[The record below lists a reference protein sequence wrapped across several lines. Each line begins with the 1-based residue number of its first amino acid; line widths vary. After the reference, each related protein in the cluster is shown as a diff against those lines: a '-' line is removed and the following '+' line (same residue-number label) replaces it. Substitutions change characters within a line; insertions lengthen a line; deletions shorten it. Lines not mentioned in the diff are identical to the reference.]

1 MSEYQIDD
9 PLFDYQIYRFG
20 QTRQIFRGPQ
30 PELRGRYLCFIGGS
44 STFGRYADAPYSDLV
59 GRESGQ
65 TVLNLGSDGAGP
77 GFFLADHEVLR
88 AAMDAE
94 LTVVQAMCATATS
107 NRMFSVRPR
116 RNLRLHAVSDL
127 LAGIYPEVD
136 FSRFAFTKPMLRHLH
151 EVDPN
156 RFKLVSNEMKNAWI
170 GRMQTLLS
178 TLESKTLLFYL
189 SEREPDDL
197 SVPDGDLTAMK
208 YPQFVDRAMLDAV
221 RPAADGYAQCVTSVG
236 RPQDLRVQGR
246 PVLFRPSGEPIN
258 ENTEFAS
265 PEMHAA
271 AAEAL
276 MPEITRLINL

>member
-9 PLFDYQIYRFG
+9 PLFDYKVYRFG
-20 QTRQIFRGPQ
+20 ETRQIFRGPQ
-30 PELRGRYLCFIGGS
+30 PDLRGRYICFIGGS
-44 STFGRYADAPYSDLV
+44 NTFGRYTDAPYCDLV

-65 TVLNLGSDGAGP
+65 TVLNLGTDGAGP
-77 GFFLADHEVLR
+77 GFFLTDPEVLR

-136 FSRFAFTKPMLRHLH
+136 FESFSFTRPMLRYLH
-151 EVDPN
+151 GVDPN

-178 TLESKTLLFYL
+178 TLGSKTVLFYL
-189 SEREPDDL
+189 SERDPDHLEP
-197 SVPDGDLTAMK
+197 PDGGVTAMK

-221 RPAADGYAQCVTSVG
+221 KPAADGYAECVTSVG
-236 RPQDLRVQGR
+236 LPQDLRVDGH
-246 PVLFRPSGEPIN
+246 PVLFRPSGDPIN

-271 AAEAL
+271 AAAAL
-276 MPEITRLINL
+276 MPEITRLIHL

>member
-44 STFGRYADAPYSDLV
+44 STFGRYADAPYSDLI

-197 SVPDGDLTAMK
+197 SVPEGDLAAMK

-221 RPAADGYAQCVTSVG
+221 RLAADGYAQCVTSVG
-236 RPQDLRVQGR
+236 LPQDLRVHGR